1 MVVVG
6 RATAWEEAATE
17 VVEMGVAV
25 EEVMGVA
32 AMATVEADTP
42 AAGQAAGPAAARAA
56 AAWGS
61 WGRRTGCAPRAG

>member
-25 EEVMGVA
+25 EAAMGVA
-32 AMATVEADTP
+32 AMATVETGM
-42 AAGQAAGPAAARAA
+42 AACQAAGPAAARAA